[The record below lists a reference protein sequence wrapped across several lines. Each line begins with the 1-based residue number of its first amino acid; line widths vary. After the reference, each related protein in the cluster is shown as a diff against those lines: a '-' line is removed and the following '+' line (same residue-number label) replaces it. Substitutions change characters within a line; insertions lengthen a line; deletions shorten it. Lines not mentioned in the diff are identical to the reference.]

1 MILTKTE
8 GVQRLEKFVLETS
21 VKHRNIGLKVTKFV
35 LINTLGTLIFLIIL

>member
-21 VKHRNIGLKVTKFV
+21 VKYRNIGLKAQQYF
-35 LINTLGTLIFLIIL
+35 